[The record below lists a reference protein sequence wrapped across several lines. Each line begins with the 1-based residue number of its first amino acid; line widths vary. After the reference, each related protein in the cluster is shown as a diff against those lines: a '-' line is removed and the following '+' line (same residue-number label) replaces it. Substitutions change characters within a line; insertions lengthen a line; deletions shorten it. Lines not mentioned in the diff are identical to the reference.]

1 MKSGLIYFVLSLI
14 LTAGSVN
21 TASAAGD
28 ASLGKKKSATC
39 ALCHGSNGISTKDV
53 YPNLAGQ
60 KEGYL
65 AKALTDFRSGAR
77 KDPLMSNIAKSLSDE
92 DINNIAAYFS
102 SLK

>member
-1 MKSGLIYFVLSLI
+1 MKPRFLYLLITLLFLAC
-14 LTAGSVN
+14 TAN
-21 TASAAGD
+21 IALAAGD

-39 ALCHGSNGISTKDV
+39 ALCHGANGISTKDV

-65 AKALTDFRSGAR
+65 TKALTDFRDGAR

-92 DINNIAAYFS
+92 DIQNLAAYYS